1 MEWKIPLFSIYFDQE
16 DIDAVNKV
24 IKRGTY
30 WATGPEIELLEK
42 RTAEYIGTKHA
53 LSFNSGT
60 SALHC
65 LLLAC
70 GLKGSE
76 VIVPSFS
83 FIATANA
90 VVLAGA
96 TPVFAESEE
105 ETFGLDFDD
114 LKRRITS
121 KTKAIIPLHYGGCVS
136 RDIKKI
142 KELCLQ
148 HNLLLLDDAAESFG
162 AGINGEKVGS
172 FSDASMFSLC
182 QGKIISAGEGGLVVT
197 NNTKVYEKMKLLRSH
212 GRFEKENSD
221 YFSSIDEPEYLEL
234 GYNFRMSTIS
244 AALALSQL
252 NKIKTLI
259 ELRQKNAAVLN
270 QSFRNIPEITR
281 PLPPVGF
288 DHFYQM
294 YTISLPNEIVRNNL
308 QQYLTAKGIQTR
320 PYFHPIHLKTFYSK
334 NYGYSEGDYPRTEQ
348 LAKKVLTLPMS
359 ATLNLEQLNY
369 ICNSVKSFFGGD
381 LD

>member
-1 MEWKIPLFSIYFDQE
+1 MEWKIPLFSTYFDQ
-16 DIDAVNKV
+16 DDLDAVNKV

-30 WATGPEIELLEK
+30 WATGPEIEQLEK
-42 RTAEYIGTKHA
+42 KTAEYIGTKHA

-65 LLLAC
+65 LLLAYN
-70 GLKGSE
+70 LKGSE

-96 TPVFAESEE
+96 TPIFAESEE
-105 ETFGLDFDD
+105 ETFGLDFEDV
-114 LKRRITS
+114 KKRITP

-142 KELCLQ
+142 QELCFQ
-148 HNLLLLDDAAESFG
+148 NNLLLLDDAAESLG

-182 QGKIISAGEGGLVVT
+182 QNKIISAGEGGLVVT
-197 NNTKVYEKMKLLRSH
+197 SNTKVYEKMKLLRSH
-212 GRFEKENSD
+212 GRFEKENTD
-221 YFSSIDEPEYLEL
+221 YFSSIDEPDYLEL
-234 GYNFRMSTIS
+234 GYNFRLPTMS

-259 ELRQKNAAVLN
+259 ELRQKNAAYFN
-270 QSFRNIPEITR
+270 QSFKDIPEITR
-281 PLPPVGF
+281 PLPPSGF

-294 YTISLPNEIVRNNL
+294 YTIILPDETIRNQL
-308 QQYLTAKGIQTR
+308 QQFLITKGIQTR
-320 PYFHPIHLKTFYSK
+320 PYFHPIHLKTFYSR
-334 NYGYSEGDYPRTEQ
+334 NYGYSEGNYPRTEQ
-348 LAKKVLTLPMS
+348 LA
-359 ATLNLEQLNY
+359 
-369 ICNSVKSFFGGD
+369 
-381 LD
+381 

>member
-1 MEWKIPLFSIYFDQE
+1 MEWKIPLFSTYFDQ
-16 DIDAVNKV
+16 DDLDAVNKV

-30 WATGPEIELLEK
+30 WATGPEIEQLEK
-42 RTAEYIGTKHA
+42 KTAEYIGTKHA

-65 LLLAC
+65 LLLAYN
-70 GLKGSE
+70 LKGSE

-96 TPVFAESEE
+96 TPIFAESEE
-105 ETFGLDFDD
+105 ETFGLDFEDV
-114 LKRRITS
+114 KKRITP

-142 KELCLQ
+142 QELCFQ
-148 HNLLLLDDAAESFG
+148 NNLLLLDDAAESLG

-182 QGKIISAGEGGLVVT
+182 QNKIISAGEGGLVVT
-197 NNTKVYEKMKLLRSH
+197 SNTKVYEKMKLLRSH
-212 GRFEKENSD
+212 GRFEKENTD
-221 YFSSIDEPEYLEL
+221 YFSSIDEPDYLEL
-234 GYNFRMSTIS
+234 GYNFRLPTMS

-259 ELRQKNAAVLN
+259 ELRQKNAAYFN
-270 QSFRNIPEITR
+270 QSFKDIPEITR
-281 PLPPVGF
+281 PLPPSGF

-294 YTISLPNEIVRNNL
+294 YTIILPDETIRNQL
-308 QQYLTAKGIQTR
+308 QQFLITKGIQTR
-320 PYFHPIHLKTFYSK
+320 PYFHPIHLKTFYSR
-334 NYGYSEGDYPRTEQ
+334 NYGYSEGNYPRTEQ
-348 LAKKVLTLPMS
+348 LAKRVLTLHMS
-359 ATLNLEQLNY
+359 ATLNLEQLDY
-369 ICNSVKSFFGGD
+369 ICSSVKSFFGRD
-381 LD
+381 

>member
-1 MEWKIPLFSIYFDQE
+1 MEWKIPLFSTYFDQ
-16 DIDAVNKV
+16 DDLDAVNKV

-30 WATGPEIELLEK
+30 WATGPEIEQLEK
-42 RTAEYIGTKHA
+42 KTAEYIGTKHA

-65 LLLAC
+65 LLLAYN
-70 GLKGSE
+70 LKGSE

-96 TPVFAESEE
+96 TPIFAESEE
-105 ETFGLDFDD
+105 ETFGLDFEDV
-114 LKRRITS
+114 KKRITP

-142 KELCLQ
+142 QELCFQ
-148 HNLLLLDDAAESFG
+148 NNLLLLDDAAESLG

-182 QGKIISAGEGGLVVT
+182 QNKIISAGEGGLVVT
-197 NNTKVYEKMKLLRSH
+197 SNTKVYEKMKLLRSH
-212 GRFEKENSD
+212 GRFEKENTD
-221 YFSSIDEPEYLEL
+221 YFSSIDEPDYLEL
-234 GYNFRMSTIS
+234 GYNFRLPTMS

-259 ELRQKNAAVLN
+259 ELRQKNAAYFN
-270 QSFRNIPEITR
+270 QSFKDIPEITR
-281 PLPPVGF
+281 PLPPSGF

-294 YTISLPNEIVRNNL
+294 YTIILPDETIRNQL
-308 QQYLTAKGIQTR
+308 QQFLITKGIQTR
-320 PYFHPIHLKTFYSK
+320 PYFHPIHLKTFYSR
-334 NYGYSEGDYPRTEQ
+334 NYGYSEGNYPRTEQ
-348 LAKKVLTLPMS
+348 LAKRVLTLPMS
-359 ATLNLEQLNY
+359 ATLNLEQLDY
-369 ICNSVKSFFGGD
+369 ICSSVKSFFGRD
-381 LD
+381 

>member
-1 MEWKIPLFSIYFDQE
+1 MEWKIPLFSTYFDQ
-16 DIDAVNKV
+16 DDLDAVNKV

-30 WATGPEIELLEK
+30 WATGPEIEQLEK
-42 RTAEYIGTKHA
+42 KTAEYIGTKHA

-65 LLLAC
+65 LLLAYN
-70 GLKGSE
+70 LKGSE

-96 TPVFAESEE
+96 TPIFAESEE
-105 ETFGLDFDD
+105 ETFGLDFEDV
-114 LKRRITS
+114 KKRITP

-142 KELCLQ
+142 QELCFQ
-148 HNLLLLDDAAESFG
+148 NNLLLLDDAAESLG

-182 QGKIISAGEGGLVVT
+182 QNKIIAAGEGGLVVT
-197 NNTKVYEKMKLLRSH
+197 SNTKVYEKMKLLRSH
-212 GRFEKENSD
+212 GWFEKENTD
-221 YFSSIDEPEYLEL
+221 YFSSIDEPDYLEL
-234 GYNFRMSTIS
+234 GYNFRLPTMS

-259 ELRQKNAAVLN
+259 ELRQKNAAYFN
-270 QSFRNIPEITR
+270 QSFKDIPEITR
-281 PLPPVGF
+281 PLPPSGF

-294 YTISLPNEIVRNNL
+294 YTIILPDETIRNQL
-308 QQYLTAKGIQTR
+308 QQFLITKGIQTR
-320 PYFHPIHLKTFYSK
+320 PYFHPIHLKTFYSR
-334 NYGYSEGDYPRTEQ
+334 NYGYSEGNYPRTEP
-348 LAKKVLTLPMS
+348 LAKRVLTLHMS
-359 ATLNLEQLNY
+359 ATLNLEQLDY
-369 ICNSVKSFFGGD
+369 ICSSVKSFFGRD
-381 LD
+381 